1 MGGGQSVEIP
11 GGGSEGYHV
20 LRVQENSPGHRAG
33 LEPFFDFIVS
43 INNTRLNKDNDTL
56 KELLKVNVEKP
67 VKILVYS
74 SKTLELRETTVTPSN
89 MWGGQGLLGVSI
101 RFCSFEGANENVWHV
116 LEVETNS
123 PAALAGLRPHTDYI
137 IGADTVMNESE
148 DLFSLIESHEG
159 KGLKLY
165 VYNTDTDNCREV
177 VIMPNSAWGWG
188 GQVGGAAGGV
198 GSVGSVL
205 LGCGIGYG
213 YLHRIPTRPFEEGKK
228 ISFPGQA
235 PSEPVSPLKDGFMEV
250 QLSAVSP
257 PPPATSAPSG
267 PKEGL
272 SGLSISSA
280 PPTVSSALNTGVPT
294 VPLLPTQAS
303 TSMST
308 VPPFNPAT
316 TLPGL
321 MPLPGGLP
329 PLPNLPNLN
338 VPLPDLSA
346 MSLPSIGGLPPPTG
360 LPPLAGLP
368 PLNLP
373 GMPPLSLP
381 SMLPSQPPLVAGAT
395 PTLSEFPAPMAP
407 PTLTATSTPAPA
419 LILDTASSPKP
430 AAPVHMATETAVST
444 DTLSAALAGAQVSP
458 VSS

>member
-1 MGGGQSVEIP
+1 MGGSQSVEIP

-56 KELLKVNVEKP
+56 KDLLKASVEKP
-67 VKILVYS
+67 VKMLVYS
-74 SKTLELRETTVTPSN
+74 SKTLELRESTVTPSN
-89 MWGGQGLLGVSI
+89 LWGGQGLLGVSI

-116 LEVETNS
+116 LEVEPNS

-177 VIMPNSAWGWG
+177 IITPNSAWGG
-188 GQVGGAAGGV
+188 E
-198 GSVGSVL
+198 GS

-228 ISFPGQA
+228 ISFPGNS
-235 PSEPVSPLKDGFMEV
+235 PSEPVSPLKDGFTEV
-250 QLSAVSP
+250 QLSAVTP
-257 PPPATSAPSG
+257 PPTAPVIPSG
-267 PKEGL
+267 LEDSL
-272 SGLSISSA
+272 SGLSISTA
-280 PPTVSSALNTGVPT
+280 PPTMPSELQTGLPT
-294 VPLLPTQAS
+294 VPLLPSS
-303 TSMST
+303 TSPSLSPLT
-308 VPPFNPAT
+308 PLNPAATSFNPAT

-321 MPLPGGLP
+321 MPLPAGLP

-338 VPLPDLSA
+338 LPLPDLSA
-346 MSLPSIGGLPPPTG
+346 VSLAGAPPVGATV
-360 LPPLAGLP
+360 PPLASLP
-368 PLNLP
+368 PLNIP
-373 GMPPLSLP
+373 GLAPLPPLP
-381 SMLPSQPPLVAGAT
+381 TMLPSQLNPLLPQGVAPLLPIST
-395 PTLSEFPAPMAP
+395 TAP
-407 PTLTATSTPAPA
+407 PASVMVTAAPATEPADATVPTEAASTNATETPAP
-419 LILDTASSPKP
+419 
-430 AAPVHMATETAVST
+430 TETTVAS
-444 DTLSAALAGAQVSP
+444 
-458 VSS
+458 

>member
-1 MGGGQSVEIP
+1 MEIP

-56 KELLKVNVEKP
+56 KDLLKASVEKP
-67 VKILVYS
+67 VKMLVYS
-74 SKTLELRETTVTPSN
+74 SKTLELRESTVTPSN
-89 MWGGQGLLGVSI
+89 LWGGQGLLGVSI

-116 LEVETNS
+116 LEVESNS

-177 VIMPNSAWGWG
+177 VITPNSAWGG
-188 GQVGGAAGGV
+188 E
-198 GSVGSVL
+198 GS

-228 ISFPGQA
+228 ISFPGNS
-235 PSEPVSPLKDGFMEV
+235 PSEPVSPLKDGFTEV
-250 QLSAVSP
+250 QLSAVTP
-257 PPPATSAPSG
+257 PPTAPAVPSG
-267 PKEGL
+267 LEDSL
-272 SGLSISSA
+272 SSLSISAA
-280 PPTVSSALNTGVPT
+280 PPTMPSELQTGLPT
-294 VPLLPTQAS
+294 VPLLPSS
-303 TSMST
+303 TNPSLTPLTPLNPAATS
-308 VPPFNPAT
+308 FNPAT

-321 MPLPGGLP
+321 MPLPAGLP

-338 VPLPDLSA
+338 LPLPDLSA
-346 MSLPSIGGLPPPTG
+346 VSLAGSSTLPPPLGTTV
-360 LPPLAGLP
+360 PPLAPLP

-373 GMPPLSLP
+373 GLAPLPPLP
-381 SMLPSQPPLVAGAT
+381 TMLPSQLPPLLSQGVTPLVPASISTPPASVTVSAAPAT
-395 PTLSEFPAPMAP
+395 VPAAAAATAPTEPASE
-407 PTLTATSTPAPA
+407 TPAPTEA
-419 LILDTASSPKP
+419 TLPSS
-430 AAPVHMATETAVST
+430 
-444 DTLSAALAGAQVSP
+444 
-458 VSS
+458 

>member
-1 MGGGQSVEIP
+1 MGGSQSVEIP

-56 KELLKVNVEKP
+56 KDLLKASVEKP
-67 VKILVYS
+67 VKMLVYS
-74 SKTLELRETTVTPSN
+74 SKTLELRECTVTPSN

-116 LEVETNS
+116 LEVESNS

-148 DLFSLIESHEG
+148 DLFSLIETHEG

-177 VIMPNSAWGWG
+177 VITPNSAWGG
-188 GQVGGAAGGV
+188 E
-198 GSVGSVL
+198 GS

-228 ISFPGQA
+228 IIFPGSP
-235 PSEPVSPLKDGFMEV
+235 PSEPISPLKDGFTEV
-250 QLSAVSP
+250 QLTAVTTPS
-257 PPPATSAPSG
+257 SAPVIPSG
-267 PKEGL
+267 LENSL

-280 PPTVSSALNTGVPT
+280 PPPMPSELQTGLPT
-294 VPLLPTQAS
+294 VPLLPS
-303 TSMST
+303 TISPSFSPVT
-308 VPPFNPAT
+308 PLNPAATTFSPST

-321 MPLPGGLP
+321 MPLPGALP
-329 PLPNLPNLN
+329 PLPNIPNLN
-338 VPLPDLSA
+338 LPLPDLSA
-346 MSLPSIGGLPPPTG
+346 VSLAGGTLPAGGLTAPS
-360 LPPLAGLP
+360 LAPLP

-373 GMPPLSLP
+373 GLPPLGPLP
-381 SMLPSQPPLVAGAT
+381 TMLPSQMPPLLSQGVT
-395 PTLSEFPAPMAP
+395 PFVPNLTSMAP
-407 PTLTATSTPAPA
+407 PASVTVTAASAVSPAVTTHLTEASAAEPPAPVEA
-419 LILDTASSPKP
+419 L
-430 AAPVHMATETAVST
+430 
-444 DTLSAALAGAQVSP
+444 

>member
-1 MGGGQSVEIP
+1 MGGAQSVEIP

-56 KELLKVNVEKP
+56 KDLLKASVEKP
-67 VKILVYS
+67 VKMLVYS
-74 SKTLELRETTVTPSN
+74 SKTLELRESTVTPSN
-89 MWGGQGLLGVSI
+89 LWGGQGLLGVSI

-116 LEVETNS
+116 LEVEPNS

-177 VIMPNSAWGWG
+177 IITPNSAWGG
-188 GQVGGAAGGV
+188 E
-198 GSVGSVL
+198 GS

-228 ISFPGQA
+228 ISFPGNS
-235 PSEPVSPLKDGFMEV
+235 PSEPVSPLKDGFTEV
-250 QLSAVSP
+250 QLSAVTP
-257 PPPATSAPSG
+257 PPTAPAVPTGLEDS
-267 PKEGL
+267 L
-272 SGLSISSA
+272 SGLSIGTA
-280 PPTVSSALNTGVPT
+280 PLTVPSELQTGLPT
-294 VPLLPTQAS
+294 VPLLPSS
-303 TSMST
+303 TNPALSPLT
-308 VPPFNPAT
+308 PLNPATTGFNPAT

-338 VPLPDLSA
+338 LPLPDLSA
-346 MSLPSIGGLPPPTG
+346 VSRPGTLPIGAGVPSL
-360 LPPLAGLP
+360 AALP
-368 PLNLP
+368 PLNIP
-373 GMPPLSLP
+373 GLAPLPPLP
-381 SMLPSQPPLVAGAT
+381 TMLPSQLPPLLPQGVVPIL
-395 PTLSEFPAPMAP
+395 PTSAAAP
-407 PTLTATSTPAPA
+407 PASVTVTAAPV
-419 LILDTASSPKP
+419 IEP
-430 AAPVHMATETAVST
+430 AAPSPEPTVPTEAASTNATESPAPTET
-444 DTLSAALAGAQVSP
+444 TLTS
-458 VSS
+458 